1 MKKAVAGFQWMAF
14 MVAGSIVAPIAIANL
29 FGLSPEESAGFV
41 QRTMFI
47 LGLSSLLQ
55 GLVGHRLPINEGP
68 AGLWWGVFVLYG
80 GLSTAIFSSQMET
93 LRALEGA
100 MIVSGMV
107 FIGLALVNL
116 IHKLANLFTP
126 VVLGTYL
133 LLLVFQL
140 SGSFINGM
148 LGVGYRKDG
157 IDIPITVFSLA
168 LVLLT
173 FYLSR
178 HPNRIISQ
186 YSILFSLGAGWFF
199 FYLLGFMKPVSHQL
213 DQFVKAPELLAF
225 GTPVFDLGMSITAVF
240 VTFLLLTNMAASIQL
255 VDKVTHNKEEK
266 RENVRAVYKRAGF
279 VAGINHILTGC
290 FSAVGSVPISGA
302 AGFIATTK
310 NARLM
315 PFLIGSTLVIAASF
329 SPHIMSFF
337 ASLPIPVGYSV
348 MFVVFAN
355 MIGIAFSEFDEEREK
370 ERVRFVIGLALLSGV
385 GVMFIPTA
393 AFAGVPAI
401 ITSIISN
408 GLIVGSI
415 VAIILDQWTR
425 RTGVKD
431 KGLGK
436 KQDQ

>member
-1 MKKAVAGFQWMAF
+1 M
-14 MVAGSIVAPIAIANL
+14 
-29 FGLSPEESAGFV
+29 
-41 QRTMFI
+41 
-47 LGLSSLLQ
+47 
-55 GLVGHRLPINEGP
+55 
-68 AGLWWGVFVLYG
+68 YG

-186 YSILFSLGAGWFF
+186 YSILFSLGAGWF

-315 PFLIGSTLVIAASF
+315 PFLIGSDVGYCSKFLAAY
-329 SPHIMSFF
+329 HVVL
-337 ASLPIPVGYSV
+337 LPSIPVGYSV